1 MNVNYDS
8 NENIW
13 EATVTITFP
22 CKQSIKK
29 HDMNKF
35 DLTQFE
41 YRITNLVT
49 LQVGKSSMCFSC
61 RCHSKYRKSITPP
74 IQCQFFEDLLF
85 FLRSSIFSIYLL
97 PVDI

>member
-1 MNVNYDS
+1 MNFNYDS

-41 YRITNLVT
+41 YRIRNLVT

-85 FLRSSIFSIYLL
+85 SLRSSIFSIYLL
-97 PVDI
+97 SVDI

>member
-1 MNVNYDS
+1 MLIFNFDS

-35 DLTQFE
+35 DLTQF
-41 YRITNLVT
+41 VT
-49 LQVGKSSMCFSC
+49 ESE
-61 RCHSKYRKSITPP
+61 I
-74 IQCQFFEDLLF
+74 
-85 FLRSSIFSIYLL
+85 LL
-97 PVDI
+97 PYKWGKAQSVFPAVVILNIAN